1 LFVLAA
7 FVGAGAIV
15 NAHFEKL
22 LLAEA
27 FYFAVIT
34 RKNKPLACQW
44 YEQWLCQ

>member
-1 LFVLAA
+1 MRIVWHVKSLLFVLAA

-22 LLAEA
+22 PLAEA

-34 RKNKPLACQW
+34 GLTVD
-44 YEQWLCQ
+44 